1 MKKISLILA
10 AALTAHTAQA
20 DEAQKLAEDFTN
32 LYLNTCVAYLGEF
45 DELRQKLAEMPQLSE
60 KEAETLLGGLKGGA
74 WLIPHEPE
82 NHVIAVAS
90 VTNYCA
96 VFARHTDIAAAEKAY
111 LDFVNKPP
119 QGFTVLKREDKR
131 SQNNTVHD
139 LSYQWQHKETPRRPS
154 FSLTTSTDAEA
165 PVQAMFSAAI
175 TKD

>member
-90 VTNYCA
+90 GTN
-96 VFARHTDIAAAEKAY
+96 
-111 LDFVNKPP
+111 
-119 QGFTVLKREDKR
+119 
-131 SQNNTVHD
+131 
-139 LSYQWQHKETPRRPS
+139 
-154 FSLTTSTDAEA
+154 
-165 PVQAMFSAAI
+165 
-175 TKD
+175 

>member
-10 AALTAHTAQA
+10 AALTAHTALA

-60 KEAETLLGGLKGGA
+60 KEAETLLGGL
-74 WLIPHEPE
+74 PE

-90 VTNYCA
+90 GTNYCA

-131 SQNNTVHD
+131 SENNTVHD